1 MSAPG
6 VEAPALPPP
15 AEAAPVVRAEGIH
28 HHYGRGALRKQV
40 LFEVQAAIRPG
51 EIVIL
56 TGPSGS
62 GKTTLLNLVGALREP
77 QQGSLQVLGHEL
89 RGAGERERVEVRRR
103 IGYIFQGDNLL
114 RSLTALSNVAMSLHG
129 QPGLSRGEGLARARD
144 ALAGVGLQ
152 DEIDS
157 YPDQLSGGQRQ
168 RVGVARAL
176 ARRPR
181 LVLADEP
188 TASLDKAAG
197 RAVVDAIHD
206 LARRQGCAVILVTHD
221 TRILDVADRVLHMED
236 GRLVKPLA

>member
-1 MSAPG
+1 MSAPAAG
-6 VEAPALPPP
+6 APLPPP
-15 AEAAPVVRAEGIH
+15 AEDAPVVRAEGIH

-40 LFEVQAAIRPG
+40 LFDVQAAIRPG

-77 QQGSLQVLGHEL
+77 QQGSLRVLGHEL
-89 RGAGERERVEVRRR
+89 RGAGERERVDVRRR

-114 RSLTALSNVAMSLHG
+114 RSLTALANVAMSLHG
-129 QPGLSRGEGLARARD
+129 QPGLSGAEGQARARD
-144 ALAGVGLQ
+144 ALAGVGMQ
-152 DEIDS
+152 GEMDS

-236 GRLVKPLA
+236 GRLVNPG